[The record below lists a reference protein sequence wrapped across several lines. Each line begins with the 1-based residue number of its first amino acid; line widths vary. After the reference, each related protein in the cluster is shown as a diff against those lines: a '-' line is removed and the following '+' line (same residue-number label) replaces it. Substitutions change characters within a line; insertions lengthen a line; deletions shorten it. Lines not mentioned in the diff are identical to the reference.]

1 MAAVVNTVNYS
12 YTALSESVV
21 SSFLYSVLLIVC
33 RAHRLLINICPLS
46 NSEYQHLFSREK
58 K

>member
-1 MAAVVNTVNYS
+1 VRYLFLQHEHVETLHMAAVVNTVN

-33 RAHRLLINICPLS
+33 RAHT
-46 NSEYQHLFSREK
+46 H
-58 K
+58 